1 MRQFNPQKANEWRT
15 SSSLYLIHPNKG
27 ELLTQTQSCFF
38 NEKRGGVGASL
49 SDLLSLGGSAWQG
62 RFCGTDKECWCIFLW
77 VDIRFWARSKKMP
90 PPHTRTH
97 THVTDTNE
105 TATLPHKAQSGIS
118 WHWHNCPPDY
128 QHDGRQK
135 YPSSQWR
142 IAPQADH
149 LETAR
154 PRPGLNMP
162 SAISVLNLATVF
174 SHIFANFEKAQGGWS
189 CI

>member
-1 MRQFNPQKANEWRT
+1 MRKEEEWVPHCLICSHWEALHDKAGFVGQIK
-15 SSSLYLIHPNKG
+15 SA
-27 ELLTQTQSCFF
+27 
-38 NEKRGGVGASL
+38 GASSYGL
-49 SDLLSLGGSAWQG
+49 ILDFEQ
-62 RFCGTDKECWCIFLW
+62 E
-77 VDIRFWARSKKMP
+77 ARRCP
-90 PPHTRTH
+90 PPHTRH
-97 THVTDTNE
+97 VVTDTNE